1 MTHEEKQKVYEDL
14 KNWFIEKHGNLFLKL
29 SDEDQNKMI
38 MSVLESHI
46 AKLKI
51 EFE

>member
-1 MTHEEKQKVYEDL
+1 MIHEEKQKLYDDL
-14 KNWFIEKHGNLFLKL
+14 KNLFIEKHGNLFLKL

-38 MSVLESHI
+38 MSVIESHI

-51 EFE
+51 DFE